1 MSEFLIF
8 LPIILN
14 FIQFFIHL
22 GNSEIVI
29 EYSEDKKPCTYFGKA
44 YRLSKGVALENFAF
58 FIKKQLNFIQVLAFS
73 TRFVWLKLYA

>member
-58 FIKKQLNFIQVLAFS
+58 FIKKTTKFYTSISFFDTICMV
-73 TRFVWLKLYA
+73 